1 MRHPTDPKSKEP
13 VVMTTDFV
21 VTCLQNG
28 EQEEVARTLKYCKDL
43 DAKRTVE
50 NLKSNAATGRLVES
64 IGAL

>member
-1 MRHPTDPKSKEP
+1 
-13 VVMTTDFV
+13 MTTDFV